1 MKGTVVYLYAF
12 DVAGEIRSAL
22 VTRVLSR
29 SPEPFQIRVGATV
42 PRDVPF
48 YRPLTIRLP
57 QEEADS
63 SVGRIRLAPVVKIFD
78 VGVVSI
84 SYEVPFEVD
93 KLADLVPYH
102 QLRLGSRTLTER
114 AEDLCAQVAAE
125 LRPFMDRP
133 TADRP
138 PAEAYTVFCLSD
150 VQGDAEA
157 WVRSRGG
164 EVAGLLNEEPDPGRL
179 AASQV
184 EETLSQALSYTRD
197 DVVVVDWDAALV
209 VDRSGYY
216 DDVLYVI
223 ELANLQLEEFR
234 LLDDRLDRL
243 FLEAY
248 EDLDEYYRRR
258 SLFHRTEK
266 RMRALRSIRM
276 DITKM
281 SEELS
286 NITKFVGDWYL
297 ARVYLAC
304 KDRFHLGHWE
314 ASVDTKLLEL
324 DRLYS
329 LVHQEINERRM
340 LVLEA
345 TIVALFLLDL
355 AAIFLF
361 KG

>member
-12 DVAGEIRSAL
+12 DMAGEIHSAR
-22 VTRVLSR
+22 VTEVLGCR
-29 SPEPFQIRVGATV
+29 PEPFQIRVGGTV

-48 YRPLTIRLP
+48 YRPLMVRLP
-57 QEEADS
+57 EEEADS
-63 SVGRIRLAPVVKIFD
+63 SVGRVRITPVVKVFD
-78 VGVVSI
+78 VGVISI
-84 SYEVPFEVD
+84 SYEVPFEAG
-93 KLADLVPYH
+93 KLSDLVPYH
-102 QLRLGSRTLTER
+102 QLRVGSRTLTER
-114 AEDLCAQVAAE
+114 AEELCARVATE

-133 TADRP
+133 SAERP

-150 VQGDAEA
+150 AEGDAAE
-157 WVRSRGG
+157 WVASRGG
-164 EVAGLLNEEPDPGRL
+164 EVAGLLNEEPDPSRL
-179 AASQV
+179 AAGQV
-184 EETLSQALSYTRD
+184 EETLSHALSYTRD

-209 VDRSGYY
+209 IDRSGYY

-223 ELANLQLEEFR
+223 ELANLQLEEFK

-258 SLFHRTEK
+258 SLFHPTEK
-266 RMRALRSIRM
+266 RVRALRSIRM

-324 DRLYS
+324 DRLYT

-345 TIVALFLLDL
+345 MIVALFLLDL
-355 AAIFLF
+355 AALFLF
-361 KG
+361 KA